1 MYLQGIK
8 KVLINQQTIFS
19 RLDELGEQ
27 ITRDYQNK
35 DLTIISL
42 LNGSI
47 IFTADLLRRIQVPLK
62 LDCWS
67 ISSYKGTTSSGEI
80 KFRQQIITDVNN
92 RHVLILDDILDS
104 GLTLYTIK
112 DQLLKQS
119 SPLSVKTCVLLNK
132 NAKREKDVDCDYY
145 AFKIENEFVIGYG
158 LDYNEHY
165 RNLPF
170 IGVYEQEQI

>member
-1 MYLQGIK
+1 MLENVK
-8 KVLINQQTIFS
+8 KILIHQQTIFS

-27 ITRDYQNK
+27 ITQDYQNK
-35 DLTIISL
+35 ELTVISL

-47 IFTADLLRRIQVPLK
+47 IFTSDLLRRIRVPLK

-67 ISSYKGTTSSGEI
+67 ISSYSGTKSTGEI
-80 KFRQQIITDVNN
+80 KFRQQNITDVND

-112 DQLLKQS
+112 EQLLKQS

-132 NAKREKDVDCDYY
+132 NVPREKEVECDYY
-145 AFKIENEFVIGYG
+145 GFKIENEFVVGYG

-170 IGVYEQEQI
+170 IGVYSE